1 MQRCLGG
8 LLAAVLAFLAAEQVA
23 ATKPDRSLTV
33 VYSGSLLGELEP
45 CGCTRE
51 GDLGG
56 IRRQASLLDALRA
69 EQPELVLISAGGFF
83 STLLPTHRITNRFIL
98 TGLAELHY
106 DAVGVQW
113 GDLTYGSD
121 VLSDA
126 SLPLV
131 ASNWLGAEFLR
142 VRLLDRG
149 GRKLAYYQ
157 WLPPEASP
165 YRRMQGQHARVADA
179 ADGLAA
185 ALRQARAQGA
195 LTLLGASLSAGAA
208 ARLLPLGLVD
218 VLVLPSKREQFG
230 APEQVG
236 STLVLR
242 PGSRGQRLGRLDLTL
257 ADDGRIRRWEHNVL
271 ALPDT
276 VADAPRMQPW
286 YDGYTAALK
295 QDYAQR
301 LVRDRQTTGESPF
314 LGSEGCIGCH
324 GTIYAGW
331 TGTEHAGAFASL
343 EEVDKS
349 FDANCIGCHT
359 VGFGETGGFTDPES
373 SGHLAGV
380 GCEACHGPGR
390 VHAESGGSR
399 DFEADAGRGADA
411 CHRCHNRIHSPS
423 FQFERYWSG
432 VRHGPESGAQ
442 PSP

>member
-208 ARLLPLGLVD
+208 ARLLPLGD
-218 VLVLPSKREQFG
+218 DR
-230 APEQVG
+230 
-236 STLVLR
+236 
-242 PGSRGQRLGRLDLTL
+242 
-257 ADDGRIRRWEHNVL
+257 ADDRR
-271 ALPDT
+271 
-276 VADAPRMQPW
+276 
-286 YDGYTAALK
+286 
-295 QDYAQR
+295 
-301 LVRDRQTTGESPF
+301 
-314 LGSEGCIGCH
+314 
-324 GTIYAGW
+324 
-331 TGTEHAGAFASL
+331 
-343 EEVDKS
+343 
-349 FDANCIGCHT
+349 
-359 VGFGETGGFTDPES
+359 
-373 SGHLAGV
+373 
-380 GCEACHGPGR
+380 
-390 VHAESGGSR
+390 
-399 DFEADAGRGADA
+399 
-411 CHRCHNRIHSPS
+411 
-423 FQFERYWSG
+423 
-432 VRHGPESGAQ
+432 
-442 PSP
+442 